1 MMRIISILIIL
12 GSLLFLSASFSPI
25 SAVHMEPTAAGKL
38 ALINASPGAWLLSQI
53 LYSLGA
59 VLVASA
65 IAGVVYRHR
74 QSYSPAL
81 TFLIYLSLLV
91 GALFF
96 LVYAVF
102 RTTNPQAWVQITP
115 PHPQFLG
122 YTFLTQ
128 LGLLLFGAA
137 LLKAGYPSWLGW
149 LLVSS
154 MIVLFVLTVVFR
166 DMPPFA
172 YYLLALIVGVALF
185 IRNRKESMAAV
196 RKTSTAD

>member
-1 MMRIISILIIL
+1 MMRTISILIIL

-38 ALINASPGAWLLSQI
+38 ALINASPGAWLLAQI
-53 LYSLGA
+53 LYTLGA
-59 VLVASA
+59 VLTAGA

-91 GALFF
+91 GAVFF
-96 LVYAVF
+96 LAYAVF
-102 RTTNPQAWVQITP
+102 RTTNPLAWVQVPP
-115 PHPQFLG
+115 PHPLFLG

-128 LGLLLFGAA
+128 LGLLLVGVA
-137 LLKAGYPSWLGW
+137 LLKAGYPRWLGW
-149 LLVSS
+149 LLVYS
-154 MIVLFVLTVVFR
+154 MLALFVLMVIFR

-185 IRNRKESMAAV
+185 VRT
-196 RKTSTAD
+196 RKTVLANASNTSTVD